1 MDACRLRSAASSRHG
16 LYGIMTLCWFAGS
29 KPKQTNNRSEY
40 PVWEPLMTR
49 DVVHVRRFKRLGEYR
64 LKLWFTDGMAGEW
77 DFSELAGR
85 ETGPMVK
92 PFKNPDYFDRVFLE
106 FGALTWP
113 NGYDWSPE
121 ALHAD
126 MLAAGALKFEEA
138 AA

>member
-1 MDACRLRSAASSRHG
+1 
-16 LYGIMTLCWFAGS
+16 MT
-29 KPKQTNNRSEY
+29 TE
-40 PVWEPLMTR
+40 
-49 DVVHVRRFKRLGEYR
+49 VVHVERFKRLGGYR

-77 DFSELAGR
+77 DFAELTTRRPTAVI
-85 ETGPMVK
+85 E
-92 PFKNPDYFDRVFLE
+92 PFKDPDFFNQVFLD

-126 MLAAGALKFEEA
+126 MLAAGVLKFEEA